1 MFWKKLIASTSL
13 LVFTMAE
20 IHAAPSLQ
28 TMPIQMAQAPAAPP
42 ATTATAPQTMPLF
55 SKDEL
60 KNLLSPIA
68 LYPDPLLA
76 QLLPASTYP
85 LEIVQLARWL
95 EKNKDA
101 VAKQDFS
108 ALDTQNWDPTVKA
121 LGRFPSIVQ
130 KMNENLDWTNEL
142 GEAFIEQPNDVA
154 DVIQDLRALAQKS
167 GALTTTPQQTV
178 TTSQVNNRD
187 VIVIEPSAP
196 DQIYV
201 PTYTEAV
208 YNPVGSAVAAGLLTF
223 GTAVA
228 VGAIV
233 NNSSWNWGTGVVYP
247 PVWGG
252 YRPGRPIVTG
262 DVNIGSGNIG
272 VGNNINHSNIIGN
285 TKPWR
290 PDPNRRTNLQNRA
303 AGAGIDRTTLTNRSV
318 NVDRSSGLSNV
329 NLQNLQRPQ
338 ARPAQMPQIQRPRD
352 TAFSGID
359 RGQASAAFANRGAQ
373 SRGQIARPA
382 GGGGG
387 RAAIHAGG
395 GGGRGPAARG
405 GGGRRR

>member
-262 DVNIGSGNIG
+262 DVNIGSGNAI
-272 VGNNINHSNIIGN
+272 NNGIIGN

-290 PDPNRRTNLQNRA
+290 PDPNR
-303 AGAGIDRTTLTNRSV
+303 V
-318 NVDRSSGLSNV
+318 SNIEGKRPDL
-329 NLQNLQRPQ
+329 NAIQRGGNQPLQNLQTRPNAGAMAERAQAMPRPQ
-338 ARPAQMPQIQRPRD
+338 TRPAAAN

-359 RGQASAAFANRGAQ
+359 RGQAAQAFANRGAA

-382 GGGGG
+382 GGA
-387 RAAIHAGG
+387 RPALHAGG
-395 GGGRGPAARG
+395 GGPRGGAARG